1 MKIELGVGEE
11 SLLRAAPW
19 SEYSTQVDDIGAQG
33 IVGLR
38 SAGVELRVA
47 GKIRRL
53 RLYGDPSNPRS
64 HNPWGEANRKA

>member
-33 IVGLR
+33 IVALR

-47 GKIRRL
+47 GKIGVFVSTATRAIL
-53 RLYGDPSNPRS
+53 G
-64 HNPWGEANRKA
+64 